1 MPGLLRVR
9 PVFIPLVLLWML
21 ALLMLAHQLMR
32 AELIHREHE
41 FIAQAQGLAE
51 RIEQRLSTNDVVIT
65 AFSAFLRAVDQSDG
79 FLADSFAAPVVGAYP
94 HIYMLEVARR
104 VAPLEEP
111 TLARQMQ
118 ALLQSD
124 FSFKRFSDIA
134 PTQGGQADGLEG
146 ASWPILFLF
155 PRSSQTEPIYG
166 VRLESVKYLAG
177 TMQTALAKQD
187 AIASP
192 VFELYEGGSAYIL
205 LRSVDRRAALA
216 PTGKLNLFGDQMLA
230 LMVVKVDRLF
240 EGATGLTGIGIE
252 ARLAAS
258 GVVSGPVWQQAE
270 AAASSLDRLTL
281 PRFSYVFSSKST
293 SQPFSI
299 QFSQQVVW
307 GDLMTANTLSM
318 ALLLVLSLFMVPML
332 AYRHLHALNRAELD
346 HQRAAYLATHDVLT
360 HLPNRQLVSDRYE
373 QLALR
378 AARSG
383 QRFALLLIDLDHF
396 KEINDRFGHTVG
408 DQVLLEVA
416 HRMVATLRASDT
428 VGRMGGDE
436 FIALID
442 HLASPDDVQK
452 VAEKVL
458 EAVAV
463 PIDTEAGPLSVSCSI
478 GIAFYPEDGVSMNIL
493 CKSADLAMYSV
504 KHAGRN
510 GVAVAAGSAMTQPV

>member
-1 MPGLLRVR
+1 M
-9 PVFIPLVLLWML
+9 
-21 ALLMLAHQLMR
+21 
-32 AELIHREHE
+32 
-41 FIAQAQGLAE
+41 
-51 RIEQRLSTNDVVIT
+51 
-65 AFSAFLRAVDQSDG
+65 
-79 FLADSFAAPVVGAYP
+79 
-94 HIYMLEVARR
+94 
-104 VAPLEEP
+104 
-111 TLARQMQ
+111 
-118 ALLQSD
+118 
-124 FSFKRFSDIA
+124 
-134 PTQGGQADGLEG
+134 
-146 ASWPILFLF
+146 
-155 PRSSQTEPIYG
+155 
-166 VRLESVKYLAG
+166 
-177 TMQTALAKQD
+177 
-187 AIASP
+187 
-192 VFELYEGGSAYIL
+192 
-205 LRSVDRRAALA
+205 
-216 PTGKLNLFGDQMLA
+216 
-230 LMVVKVDRLF
+230 
-240 EGATGLTGIGIE
+240 
-252 ARLAAS
+252 
-258 GVVSGPVWQQAE
+258 
-270 AAASSLDRLTL
+270 
-281 PRFSYVFSSKST
+281 
-293 SQPFSI
+293 
-299 QFSQQVVW
+299 
-307 GDLMTANTLSM
+307 
-318 ALLLVLSLFMVPML
+318 
-332 AYRHLHALNRAELD
+332 NRAELD